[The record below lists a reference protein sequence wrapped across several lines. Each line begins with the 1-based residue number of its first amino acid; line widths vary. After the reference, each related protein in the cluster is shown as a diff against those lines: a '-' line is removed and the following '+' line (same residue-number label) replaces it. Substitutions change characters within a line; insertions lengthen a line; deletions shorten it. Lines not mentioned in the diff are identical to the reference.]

1 MDPIHCRTSSF
12 SSSSSG
18 KTSESKHVVSSEEF
32 FIENFD
38 KAIDCWELPKIS
50 KEKIYKTKKL
60 DFLKND
66 YIIKTEERD
75 ITLSNPFETIH
86 LFSEH
91 SLKKLKEKNFNYVH
105 IGLIQV
111 GIKPLTKEGLDTS
124 ILDVLRD
131 GRFISFDDSL
141 LSSIESSLCKGPI
154 SFDCYPNITISL
166 KDKNI
171 LKSMILQ
178 IKTHNYNMIEGSIPV
193 ALIFK
198 ISYKAM
204 ITAFSTQHKFQSKR
218 DETLLLQTD
227 LSRANTVIPKPIQ
240 WKDVHL
246 LEEWILEGAA
256 PPAIPKQLEPNTE
269 LQNVTQYS
277 DGKVKLSFRRSAS
290 TRFTDKESCSS
301 IPSLERKFTKISSV
315 INLPFQSQ
323 PRFSTSDIP
332 STSIRSVDYA
342 TSVPH
347 PIYTSSQHEQRQ
359 EEKEPSPPTSPTF
372 SAVTENVINV
382 IEKEFKLDK
391 AFLHKDFYSDLNK
404 EKRRW
409 FFKHFLNQRKEIQQT
424 YYEFVNLH
432 QVHILFFDWF
442 EIYSSNNNISYPF
455 KESNPITIRKKT
467 TEWKFSE
474 SNRTVDSEHPP
485 LRSITVDHGEPPIEI
500 RASPYKIPKP
510 NDTDS
515 NLSSIIQQNNF
526 CNTNLNTI
534 EKQLTRIENQF
545 QQSTISV
552 SPSQKPIPS
561 KSDSDKKLKEP
572 IFKPFQVSKTSQ
584 KLVHES
590 KSDFAKAIREQLD
603 RIEAA
608 SSSSSKIQIAPDTP
622 QSSKIGV
629 LEQDQ
634 VSIASSDLEA
644 FTEEPVSKA
653 NKIHWELAIPT
664 SKSPP
669 DLTIDNR
676 PSALNQARY
685 NASSVYE
692 SNIDGMSEYNIL
704 GVLQQ
709 MTMAANAYKTQS
721 GTSDKAIAE
730 ILIAGFTGQLK
741 GWWDHLLTK
750 LQQLDI
756 LNAIQTDENGAP
768 ILDEFNNPI
777 QDAVA
782 TLILTISLHFIGDP
796 SHLRDKNAELLH
808 NLRCRKL
815 SDFQEYKTTFFTR
828 LFLRDDA
835 NHVTWKEKFLAGLP
849 TLLGEKVR
857 NSIKALY
864 DNRIPYDEL
873 TYGKLV
879 SFVNKEGLKICQDL
893 KLQKRLKQELRR
905 SKQEL
910 GSFCKQFNY
919 DPFKA
924 STSKDCNG
932 KCSSKSYKKHY
943 KSKSHRKPFHDLR
956 KLPYKKP
963 SRPYKKH
970 SFSKKKEFKAK
981 LKTPFNFKDATCFKC
996 GMKGH
1001 TAKFC
1006 KMNKRLQE
1014 LDLNEDI
1021 LSKIAPLLIESSD
1034 SESSM
1039 SGDSDPLQVDELFDS
1054 DTSASSSNDSD
1065 SDSYLKKIN
1074 VLTKDQE
1081 IFLEL
1086 VKHISDPN
1094 LQNDYLDKLLKTM
1107 DSDKAGTSA
1116 EISKVPIIK
1125 KNSYDLT
1132 QILDK
1137 KKTKKMVPNI
1147 QDLQKEIKEIKCEIR
1162 DLKEKQKSDSETI
1175 QLLLQKQLQDNS
1187 DNESNPDNGDEIK
1200 VENIESVPND
1210 FLFVLKQITTRKYL
1224 IKVTLIFSDDFAMD
1238 AIALFDT
1245 GADLN
1250 CIREEI
1256 VPKRFHEKTKER
1268 LSAANN
1274 SKLNIMPPKKKDTGK
1289 AVLKVTSA
1297 QEPSK
1302 EPQSTPSKEKL
1313 LSSAMPIKSWIEM
1326 VEEHGAQYKSI
1337 SSDDQVKQWM
1347 SSITKSPELMLALQN
1362 LSQSQI
1368 SPQKEIEISKP
1379 SSQNVVVSAESSSS
1393 QIVLS
1398 QPTPSKKTSDCAP
1411 QLQPSPRNQQ
1421 QQTSM
1426 PSPSH
1431 RAQHRASQPAASSSI
1446 PSPCVQRE
1454 SAPAA
1459 ARSIAHPNQQQ
1470 RESASA
1476 QHISPTR
1483 AAQQICNADP
1493 QREPALARSTAV
1505 RRSSSATQHEPALAR
1520 NTATQRSARKASLSS
1535 AQCKPTTQQHN
1546 TTSLRPVFQ
1555 PGKSKSV
1562 SAIIVTMP
1570 KRKASTSKSSKKTPV
1585 AKKSKIAA
1593 PTTVPWNTISDS
1605 RQAVRQRS
1613 KHGKGMSVL
1622 PLAES
1627 NLGGCLA
1634 FATQQD
1640 KERYKDI
1647 SMRKILPAKY
1657 IHYSTLEKLNVKDNF
1672 DSLIDKIGLPINLC
1686 VLDPDNNDLHPAC
1699 KKEFLDMSVFERTGV
1714 VEFKEGRFQFTKP
1727 GPTQL
1732 PKKLYARSGATSD
1745 DEFDDDTAAP
1755 PTIPSTSAPPLSI

>member
-1 MDPIHCRTSSF
+1 
-12 SSSSSG
+12 
-18 KTSESKHVVSSEEF
+18 
-32 FIENFD
+32 
-38 KAIDCWELPKIS
+38 
-50 KEKIYKTKKL
+50 
-60 DFLKND
+60 
-66 YIIKTEERD
+66 
-75 ITLSNPFETIH
+75 
-86 LFSEH
+86 
-91 SLKKLKEKNFNYVH
+91 
-105 IGLIQV
+105 
-111 GIKPLTKEGLDTS
+111 
-124 ILDVLRD
+124 
-131 GRFISFDDSL
+131 
-141 LSSIESSLCKGPI
+141 
-154 SFDCYPNITISL
+154 
-166 KDKNI
+166 
-171 LKSMILQ
+171 
-178 IKTHNYNMIEGSIPV
+178 
-193 ALIFK
+193 
-198 ISYKAM
+198 M
-204 ITAFSTQHKFQSKR
+204 ITAFSTQHKFQLKR

-246 LEEWILEGAA
+246 PEEWILEGAA

-277 DGKVKLSFRRSAS
+277 DGKVRLSFRRSTS
-290 TRFTDKESCSS
+290 SRFSDRTSCSS
-301 IPSLERKFTKISSV
+301 IPSLERKFTKVPSV

-347 PIYTSSQHEQRQ
+347 PIYTSSQHEQRR
-359 EEKEPSPPTSPTF
+359 EEKEHSPPTSPTF
-372 SAVTENVINV
+372 SAVTEN
-382 IEKEFKLDK
+382 
-391 AFLHKDFYSDLNK
+391 
-404 EKRRW
+404 
-409 FFKHFLNQRKEIQQT
+409 
-424 YYEFVNLH
+424 
-432 QVHILFFDWF
+432 F

-467 TEWKFSE
+467 TEWKLSE

-485 LRSITVDHGEPPIEI
+485 LRSVTVDHGEPPIEI

-515 NLSSIIQQNNF
+515 NLSSIIQHNNF

-534 EKQLTRIENQF
+534 GKQLTRIENQF
-545 QQSTISV
+545 QQSTISI
-552 SPSQKPIPS
+552 SPSPKPIPS
-561 KSDSDKKLKEP
+561 KSDFDKKLKEP

-584 KLVHES
+584 KLANES
-590 KSDFAKAIREQLD
+590 KSDFTKAIREQLD

-608 SSSSSKIQIAPDTP
+608 SSSSSKVQIAPDTP

-629 LEQDQ
+629 LEKDDQ
-634 VSIASSDLEA
+634 TSIASSDLEA

-692 SNIDGMSEYNIL
+692 WNIDGMSEYNIL

-730 ILIAGFTGQLK
+730 ILIA
-741 GWWDHLLTK
+741 
-750 LQQLDI
+750 
-756 LNAIQTDENGAP
+756 
-768 ILDEFNNPI
+768 
-777 QDAVA
+777 
-782 TLILTISLHFIGDP
+782 GDP

-873 TYGKLV
+873 TYGELV

-924 STSKDCNG
+924 STSKTCNG
-932 KCSSKSYKKHY
+932 KCSSKPYKKHY
-943 KSKSHRKPFHDLR
+943 KSKSHRKPFHDFR

-981 LKTPFNFKDATCFKC
+981 PKTPFNFKDATCFKC

-1006 KMNKRLQE
+1006 RMNKRLQE

-1039 SGDSDPLQVDELFDS
+1039 TGDSDPLQVDELFGS
-1054 DTSASSSNDSD
+1054 DTSASSSSDSD

-1094 LQNDYLDKLLKTM
+1094 LQKDYLDKLLKTM

-1116 EISKVPIIK
+1116 EISK
-1125 KNSYDLT
+1125 
-1132 QILDK
+1132 
-1137 KKTKKMVPNI
+1137 
-1147 QDLQKEIKEIKCEIR
+1147 
-1162 DLKEKQKSDSETI
+1162 
-1175 QLLLQKQLQDNS
+1175 DNS

-1274 SKLNIMPPKKKDTGK
+1274 SKLNIMPPKKKDKGKTVLNVTGP
-1289 AVLKVTSA
+1289 

-1347 SSITKSPELMLALQN
+1347 SSITKSPELMLALKN

-1368 SPQKEIEISKP
+1368 SPQKKIEITKP

-1398 QPTPSKKTSDCAP
+1398 QPTPSKKTSD
-1411 QLQPSPRNQQ
+1411 
-1421 QQTSM
+1421 
-1426 PSPSH
+1426 
-1431 RAQHRASQPAASSSI
+1431 
-1446 PSPCVQRE
+1446 
-1454 SAPAA
+1454 
-1459 ARSIAHPNQQQ
+1459 
-1470 RESASA
+1470 
-1476 QHISPTR
+1476 
-1483 AAQQICNADP
+1483 
-1493 QREPALARSTAV
+1493 
-1505 RRSSSATQHEPALAR
+1505 
-1520 NTATQRSARKASLSS
+1520 
-1535 AQCKPTTQQHN
+1535 
-1546 TTSLRPVFQ
+1546 
-1555 PGKSKSV
+1555 
-1562 SAIIVTMP
+1562 
-1570 KRKASTSKSSKKTPV
+1570 
-1585 AKKSKIAA
+1585 
-1593 PTTVPWNTISDS
+1593 
-1605 RQAVRQRS
+1605 
-1613 KHGKGMSVL
+1613 
-1622 PLAES
+1622 
-1627 NLGGCLA
+1627 
-1634 FATQQD
+1634 
-1640 KERYKDI
+1640 
-1647 SMRKILPAKY
+1647 
-1657 IHYSTLEKLNVKDNF
+1657 
-1672 DSLIDKIGLPINLC
+1672 
-1686 VLDPDNNDLHPAC
+1686 
-1699 KKEFLDMSVFERTGV
+1699 
-1714 VEFKEGRFQFTKP
+1714 
-1727 GPTQL
+1727 
-1732 PKKLYARSGATSD
+1732 
-1745 DEFDDDTAAP
+1745 
-1755 PTIPSTSAPPLSI
+1755 